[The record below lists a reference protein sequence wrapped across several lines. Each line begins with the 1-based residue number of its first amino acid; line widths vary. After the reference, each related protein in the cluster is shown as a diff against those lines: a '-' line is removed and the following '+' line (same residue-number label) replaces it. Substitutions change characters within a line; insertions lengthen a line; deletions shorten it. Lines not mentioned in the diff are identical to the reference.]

1 MRNFRHEIFLILIT
15 LLTWKLSRGSTPF
28 DPYSVLGVPNSATS
42 EEIKRQYRK
51 LCLKY
56 HPDKNIQKPP
66 KERKK
71 SEDKFKLVQKANTLI
86 GDDESRRKYDDDQR
100 FGFHP
105 GYNSAAF
112 QTRRSSQDFQ
122 SPDYYNEILRRFYSQ
137 QQQHPF
143 SPRTTFRFG
152 GVDVSNMFSSGPS
165 RWVPSHGSLK
175 SKYLQKIK
183 IPLQDLY
190 NGKYG
195 MNLPLNDA
203 IWNRYAAAIRGGFA
217 SMLLY
222 ESLLLSLSAIRLV
235 RFPWSF
241 VIGAIFFHL
250 GIPRPTKLDY
260 TANIQAGWKSGT
272 KLTFTEGERGIDV
285 IFIIEEARHKIYKR
299 IGKNLVTTVTISEMQ
314 RKTGCTVVLQ
324 PLGESDAPIKIKL
337 KPNQVTQSGDTITVS
352 GLGWPDRRGE
362 NPGDLIITVKIKK
375 RKPSR

>member
-1 MRNFRHEIFLILIT
+1 MMRKLRFTVIHGLLT
-15 LLTWKLSRGSTPF
+15 LLALTLSHASTSF
-28 DPYSVLGVPNSATS
+28 DPYSVLGVPKSATS
-42 EEIKRQYRK
+42 EDIKRQYRK

-56 HPDKNIQKPP
+56 HPDKNVQKSP

-71 SEDKFKLVQKANTLI
+71 CEDKFKLVQKANNLI

-105 GYNSAAF
+105 SYSDAAF
-112 QTRRSSQDFQ
+112 ATHRTPPDFQ
-122 SPDYYNEILRRFYSQ
+122 SSDYYNEILRRFYS
-137 QQQHPF
+137 QQHPF

-152 GVDVSNMFSSGPS
+152 GVDVSNMFSSRPTK
-165 RWVPSHGSLK
+165 WVPSQGGLK
-175 SKYLQKIK
+175 SKYIQKVK

-195 MNLPLNDA
+195 MTLPLNDA
-203 IWNRYAAAIRGGFA
+203 IWNRYAAAIRGGMA

-222 ESLLLSLSAIRLV
+222 ESLLLSISAIRLV

-250 GIPRPTKLDY
+250 GIPRPTRLDY

-272 KLTFTEGERGIDV
+272 KLTFTEAERGIDV
-285 IFIIEEARHKIYKR
+285 VFIIEEARHKVYKR
-299 IGKNLVTTVTISEMQ
+299 IGKDLVTTVSINESQ
-314 RKTGCTVVLQ
+314 RKNGCTVILQ
-324 PLGESDAPIKIKL
+324 PLGESDSPIRIKL
-337 KPNQVTQSGDTITVS
+337 KPNQIGQSGDKITVF
-352 GLGWPDRRGE
+352 GLGWPDRRGK
-362 NPGDLIITVKIKK
+362 NPGDLIITVKVKK